1 MIKIEKKNND
11 YITQVD
17 GSDFELIA
25 EVVVICKALEEA
37 GAIPNLTSIGNT
49 ISSFDGEDFE
59 SKEL

>member
-49 ISSFDGEDFE
+49 ISSFDGDV
-59 SKEL
+59 